1 MMKSNF
7 LNSISGFITKNSIN
21 PVRRFFSLVEKEL
34 RVLIKDKIAMIITYL
49 IPIIVVI
56 ILSMD
61 SSAQLISDDTSQMGG
76 IMQSEIP
83 IIGLIDLDDSDGFV
97 DRDLSTELVQMFLSR
112 EELGQ
117 CEIFQTSNSSIL
129 EEMIGVGDLHAFIVV
144 PPLFEFNL
152 SIHLP
157 VIITFVVDS
166 IDTLQFQAS
175 QLLVDSIINEFKSE
189 PQNNFH
195 GVFNVEEHN
204 VNLYEENQIF
214 YASIS
219 LLIPLLLFCIG
230 CLISSQSIVSDIP
243 KDRMVLTPTNK
254 FEMMAAKVTAN
265 FLIQFGVVIILVGSC
280 FIIPLQIGSTWWEFI
295 LICAILSLNSVL
307 LGVALSAIAKTT
319 LAAFQFFIFLVIFQ
333 FVGFFFIVDPTI
345 LSLLP
350 IYNGNELIIQV
361 VLRGGSF
368 WSAREFLLNLI
379 IETAIV
385 YVLSFIFFKT
395 QKTML

>member
-1 MMKSNF
+1 MKSNF
-7 LNSISGFITKNSIN
+7 LNSIAGFFNKNLIN
-21 PVRRFFSLVEKEL
+21 PVRRYFSLVEKEL
-34 RVLIKDKIAMIITYL
+34 RVLLKDKIAMIITYS
-49 IPIIVVI
+49 IPIIVII
-56 ILSMD
+56 ILLMD
-61 SSAQLISDDTSQMGG
+61 SSAQLISSDTSQMGG
-76 IMQSEIP
+76 LLQSEIP
-83 IIGLIDLDDSDGFV
+83 KIGLIDLDDSDGFV
-97 DRDLSTELVQMFLSR
+97 DRDLSIELIQVFLNR

-117 CEIFQTSNSSIL
+117 CELFQTSNSSML
-129 EEMIGVGDLHAFIVV
+129 ENMIGLGDIHAFIVI

-157 VIITFVVDS
+157 VILTFVVDS

-175 QLLVDSIINEFKSE
+175 QMLIESIINEFKSE
-189 PQNNFH
+189 PENNFH
-195 GVFNVEEHN
+195 GVFNIEEHN

-214 YASIS
+214 YASMS
-219 LLIPLLLFCIG
+219 LLIPLILFCIG

-265 FLIQFGVVIILVGSC
+265 FFTQFGVVLILVGSC

-307 LGVALSAIAKTT
+307 LGVGLSAIAKTT
-319 LAAFQFFIFLVIFQ
+319 LSAFQFYIFIVIFQ
-333 FVGFFFIVDPTI
+333 FVAFYFVVDPTI

-368 WSAREFLLNLI
+368 WSSRKYLFNII

-385 YVLSFIFFKT
+385 YFLSFIFFKI

>member
-1 MMKSNF
+1 MKSNF
-7 LNSISGFITKNSIN
+7 LLSIVGFFTKNIIN
-21 PVRRFFSLVEKEL
+21 PVKRYFSLVEKEL
-34 RVLIKDKIAMIITYL
+34 RVLLKDKIAMIISYL
-49 IPIIVVI
+49 IPIIVII

-83 IIGLIDLDDSDGFV
+83 KIGLIDLDDSDGFV
-97 DRDLSTELVQMFLSR
+97 DRDLSIELVQVFLGR
-112 EELGQ
+112 EESDQ

-129 EEMIGVGDLHAFIVV
+129 EEMIGLGEIHAFIVI

-157 VIITFVVDS
+157 VILTFVVDS

-175 QLLVDSIINEFKSE
+175 QLLVESIINEFKSE
-189 PQNNFH
+189 PENNFH
-195 GVFNVEEHN
+195 GVFNIEEHN

-265 FLIQFGVVIILVGSC
+265 FLIQFGVVLILVGSC
-280 FIIPLQIGSTWWEFI
+280 FIIPLNIGSSWGEFL
-295 LICAILSLNSVL
+295 LIGAILSLNSVL
-307 LGVALSAIAKTT
+307 LGVALSAIAKTP
-319 LAAFQFFIFLVIFQ
+319 LSAFQLYIFLLIFQ
-333 FVGFFFIVDPTI
+333 FVALFFVEDPAI
-345 LSLLP
+345 LNLLP
-350 IYNGNELIIQV
+350 IYNGNELITQV
-361 VLRGGSF
+361 VLRGDSL
-368 WSAREFLLNLI
+368 WSARLFLQNLI

-385 YVLSFIFFKT
+385 YFLSFTFFKF

>member
-1 MMKSNF
+1 MKNNF
-7 LNSISGFITKNSIN
+7 LLSIVGFFTKNLIN
-21 PVRRFFSLVEKEL
+21 PVKRYFSLVEKEL
-34 RVLIKDKIAMIITYL
+34 RVLLKDKIAMIITYL
-49 IPIIVVI
+49 IPIIVI
-56 ILSMD
+56 FILSMD
-61 SSAQLISDDTSQMGG
+61 RSAQLISDDTSQMGG

-83 IIGLIDLDDSDGFV
+83 RIGLIDLDDSDGFV
-97 DRDLSTELVQMFLSR
+97 GRDLSIELVQVFLNR

-117 CEIFQTSNSSIL
+117 CEMFQTSNSSIL
-129 EEMIGVGDLHAFIVV
+129 EEMIGLGEIHAFIVV

-157 VIITFVVDS
+157 VILTFVVDS

-175 QLLVDSIINEFKSE
+175 QMLVESIINEFKSE

-195 GVFNVEEHN
+195 GVFNIEEHN

-219 LLIPLLLFCIG
+219 LLIPLLLFCVG

-265 FLIQFGVVIILVGSC
+265 FFIQFGIVLILVGSC
-280 FIIPLQIGSTWWEFI
+280 FIIPLHIGSTWWEFI
-295 LICAILSLNSVL
+295 LICTILSLNSVL
-307 LGVALSAIAKTT
+307 LGVGLSAIAKTT
-319 LAAFQFFIFLVIFQ
+319 LSAFQFYIFLVIFQ
-333 FVGFFFIVDPTI
+333 FVAFYFIVDPTI

-368 WSAREFLLNLI
+368 WSSRKYLFNII

-385 YVLSFIFFKT
+385 YFLSFIFFKF

>member
-1 MMKSNF
+1 MRNNL
-7 LNSISGFITKNSIN
+7 LNSITGFFTKNISN
-21 PVRRFFSLVEKEL
+21 PIGRYFSLCEKEL
-34 RVLIKDKIAMIITYL
+34 RVLLKDKIAMIITYL
-49 IPIIVVI
+49 IPIIVII

-76 IMQSEIP
+76 LMQSEIP
-83 IIGLIDLDDSDGFV
+83 KIGLIDLDDSDGFV
-97 DRDLSTELVQMFLSR
+97 DRDLSTDLVQVFLNR

-117 CEIFQTSNSSIL
+117 CEMFQTSNSSIL
-129 EEMIGVGDLHAFIVV
+129 EDMIGLGEIHAFIVI

-157 VIITFVVDS
+157 VILTFVVDS

-175 QLLVDSIINEFKSE
+175 QLLVESIINEFKSK

-195 GVFNVEEHN
+195 GVFNIEEHN

-219 LLIPLLLFCIG
+219 ILIPLLLFCIG

-265 FLIQFGVVIILVGSC
+265 FFIQFGVVIILVGAC

-295 LICAILSLNSVL
+295 LICSILSLNAVL
-307 LGVALSAIAKTT
+307 LGTALSAIAKTT
-319 LAAFQFFIFLVIFQ
+319 LSAFQFYIFLVIFQ
-333 FVGFFFIVDPTI
+333 FVAFYFIVDPRI

-368 WSAREFLLNLI
+368 WSSRKYLFNII
-379 IETAIV
+379 IETAII
-385 YVLSFIFFKT
+385 YFLSFIFFKT